1 MVSLCFLTKE
11 DVLWADPK
19 DMDETQRFSGK
30 TVAILAW
37 SNT

>member
-1 MVSLCFLTKE
+1 LHLLVQE
-11 DVLWADPK
+11 DALWAEPK
-19 DMDETQRFSGK
+19 DMDETQRFSGE